1 MKNQKNL
8 LVFALLAL
16 LAFSI
21 PVVYADDEYDDDEWE
36 GFGIMKQERE
46 REHQDDDDNEL
57 VVGSGIG
64 DVILYVTIGAI
75 VASIGYT
82 GFKIFKPKRPK
93 VQKSK

>member
-46 REHQDDDDNEL
+46 REHQDDDDN
-57 VVGSGIG
+57 
-64 DVILYVTIGAI
+64 D
-75 VASIGYT
+75 
-82 GFKIFKPKRPK
+82 KIFKPKRPK